1 LIHVIANILVITL
14 TIHLHNT
21 LTTLTRIMNNLV
33 GITYTYNWNASIFT
47 RIASDNNCTDK
58 IQHILRSSKNFTDTV
73 YRNLQEF
80 GFLWNFNVNT
90 TKQEYHKIWREFV
103 DNFEKLQRKIIVSEM
118 RKLMDENSSRIE
130 IASCKSKE
138 DDLKKKVEELEKK
151 FIKQQKTIIEQ
162 QKTIIEQQKTL
173 NRVIQFLYN

>member
-1 LIHVIANILVITL
+1 
-14 TIHLHNT
+14 
-21 LTTLTRIMNNLV
+21 MNNLV

-58 IQHILRSSKNFTDTV
+58 IQHMLRSSKNFTDKV
-73 YRNLQEF
+73 YTNLQEF

-103 DNFEKLQRKIIVSEM
+103 DNFEKVQRKIIVSEM

-138 DDLKKKVEELEKK
+138 DDLKKKVEELEKTILEQHK
-151 FIKQQKTIIEQ
+151 NLTEQHKTIIEQ
-162 QKTIIEQQKTL
+162 QKNLTEQQKTL
-173 NRVIQFLYN
+173 NSLIRFLYN